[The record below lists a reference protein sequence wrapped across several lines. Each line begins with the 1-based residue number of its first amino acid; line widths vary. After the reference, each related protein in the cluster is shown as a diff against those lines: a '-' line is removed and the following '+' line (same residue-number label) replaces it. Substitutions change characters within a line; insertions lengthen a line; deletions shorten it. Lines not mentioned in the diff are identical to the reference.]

1 VVECEFV
8 CVCVGDGWGRV
19 RGRKG
24 REGGG
29 EGELIRSQVYNK
41 VTIKWTTHS
50 ARALTVKD
58 TEMARACDE
67 IAEEMGKG
75 KNT

>member
-1 VVECEFV
+1 MCL
-8 CVCVGDGWGRV
+8 CVGGGGGGKWGTEWG

-24 REGGG
+24 RDGGG

-50 ARALTVKD
+50 ARALTEKD

-67 IAEEMGKG
+67 IAEEMEKG